1 MTGQVMSQPNPYG
14 SHNKRLEPGPCIF
27 AQEATIFEIHD
38 VKLLNQSFNIEE
50 N

>member
-1 MTGQVMSQPNPYG
+1 MSQSYPFG
-14 SHNKRLEPGPCIF
+14 SYNKRLEPGPCIF

-38 VKLLNQSFNIEE
+38 IKLLNQCFNVDE